1 MRLLL
6 AGGGTGGHLFPAVA
20 LAQLL
25 LKQDSQSKVLFV
37 GTERGLEQRMLP
49 KLGLPL
55 ATVDMVGVVGRGW
68 RGRFELIPRLLKSL
82 VQARK
87 ILTKFQPD
95 IVIGVGGI
103 RRIGF
108 ADTKRIDPDK
118 IIR

>member
-25 LKQDSQSKVLFV
+25 LKQDDNSAVQFV
-37 GTERGLEQRMLP
+37 GTERGLEQRLLP

-68 RGRFELIPRLLKSL
+68 RGKMELLQLMVVAVARLFVGNQRLQRFTS
-82 VQARK
+82 
-87 ILTKFQPD
+87 FQ
-95 IVIGVGGI
+95 
-103 RRIGF
+103 
-108 ADTKRIDPDK
+108 
-118 IIR
+118 